1 VIFLSARGGAV
12 MSPTRRSFIKTGT
25 VSLAALG
32 LGPISAPPAAP
43 VASQELK
50 SLVTGIEPLT
60 PEDYAQRREKARRLL
75 AENGLDALFIGG
87 GTNLLYFTKVGW
99 WLSERVFGVVL
110 SRKKDPIWVCPAFEV
125 RRAEE
130 LVPSGQEIRT
140 WEEDKDPYATI
151 GGVLKDVGAATGR
164 LALAPDLRA
173 FEVFGLRRTLA
184 AVQVVDGAPVTEGCR
199 GTKTPKEIALMDLAN
214 RITKIAFREGF
225 KTLKEGMSTRDLA
238 GAISAV
244 TQKLG
249 SSGGGGPQ
257 FGPNTAFPHGSQVP
271 RTLTAGDAVLVD
283 GGCAVEGYRSDVT
296 RTVVFGKAS
305 DKQKRV
311 WDIVRKAQDAA
322 LKAARPGATCESVDD
337 AARKVVEDAGYGPG
351 YKYFAHRLGHGIGM
365 EGHEYPY
372 LFKGN
377 TLRLEP
383 GMTFSNEPGIY
394 IYGEFGVRTEDCM
407 VVTEN
412 GARHL
417 GGMEAVSIDEPFG
430 PE

>member
-1 VIFLSARGGAV
+1 

-25 VSLAALG
+25 ISLAALG
-32 LGPISAPPAAP
+32 LGPLSASAVAP

-50 SLVTGIEPLT
+50 NLVTGVEPLT
-60 PEDYAQRREKARRLL
+60 PEDYALRREKARRLL
-75 AENGLDALFIGG
+75 AVNGLDAVFIGG

-99 WLSERVFGVVL
+99 WLSERVFGVIL
-110 SRKKDPIWVCPAFEV
+110 SRDRDPIWVCPAFEAK
-125 RRAEE
+125 RAAE
-130 LVPSGQEIRT
+130 LVPAGQEIRT
-140 WEEDKDPYATI
+140 WEEHENPYVTI
-151 GGVLKDVGAATGR
+151 GGVLKDIGAATGK
-164 LALAPDLRA
+164 LGTAPDLRA
-173 FEVFGLRRTLA
+173 FEVFGLRRTLTA
-184 AVQVVDGAPVTEGCR
+184 AQIVDGAPVTEGCR
-199 GTKTPKEIALMDLAN
+199 GTKTAKEIAFMDLAN

-225 KTLKEGMSTRDLA
+225 KTLREGMSTRDLA
-238 GAISAV
+238 GAISAA
-244 TQKLG
+244 TQKMG

-296 RTVVFGKAS
+296 RTVVFGKPS
-305 DKQKRV
+305 DKQRRV
-311 WDIVRKAQDAA
+311 WDIVRKAQGAA
-322 LKAARPGATCESVDD
+322 LKAAKPGAACESVDA

-372 LFKGN
+372 LVKGN

-394 IYGEFGVRTEDCM
+394 IYGEFGIRTEDCM

-417 GGMEAVSIDEPFG
+417 GGMEAVSIDEPFS